1 MLNSERFNNAMDA
14 YTHMPSPKGVRELPT
29 EWVDA
34 ISYAFRWLYSETDKP
49 KIPRCKVAKFGLS
62 AFGWGCNDTRCK
74 GNHKCPTDGLC
85 PCKRFVDED
94 KAKC

>member
-49 KIPRCKVAKFGLS
+49 KIPRCKVAKFGLG
-62 AFGWGCNDTRCK
+62 AFGWGCDDPRCN
-74 GNHKCPTDGLC
+74 GDHKCPTNGLC
-85 PCKRFVDED
+85 PCERFNDESG
-94 KAKC
+94 C